1 MESQSNDYLD
11 ILHFNDVYVLTETEG
26 EAGVPTT
33 GGAARFVTAM
43 KQHGSERKLVLFSG
57 DLLAP
62 SLLSEFF
69 YGMQFVEVFNALNVQ
84 VSCLGNHDVFDYGV
98 NNFKEFDCR
107 SRALV
112 DETTDKTKRKY
123 NHWLMANCFLEK
135 KAIANLAGT
144 HIID

>member
-1 MESQSNDYLD
+1 MESQSNEYLE
-11 ILHFNDVYVLTETEG
+11 ILHFNDVYVLTEG

-69 YGMQFVEVFNALNVQ
+69 
-84 VSCLGNHDVFDYGV
+84 
-98 NNFKEFDCR
+98 
-107 SRALV
+107 
-112 DETTDKTKRKY
+112 
-123 NHWLMANCFLEK
+123 
-135 KAIANLAGT
+135 
-144 HIID
+144 